1 MFYAGYCAYGT
12 NIAVASLNGNAWRF
26 FAFPTKK
33 QRTEFLNEYTYDNC
47 NNIVAVSVP
56 AREIRRIVGSKYVLE
71 SMFSDIYNNE
81 IHRHD
86 FYEIEFDRNRLFKFL

>member
-1 MFYAGYCAYGT
+1 MSYAGYCAYGT
-12 NIAVASLNGNAWRF
+12 NIAVSSLNGCAWRF

-33 QRTEFLNEYTYDNC
+33 QRIDFLEEYTYDKS
-47 NNIVAVSVP
+47 NNVVAICIP

-81 IHRHD
+81 IYRHD
-86 FYEIEFDRNRLFKFL
+86 FYEIEFDRSRLFKFL

>member
-12 NIAVASLNGNAWRF
+12 NIAVSSLNGGAWRF

-33 QRTEFLNEYTYDNC
+33 QRTEFLDKYTYDK
-47 NNIVAVSVP
+47 NNNVVAICIP

-81 IHRHD
+81 IYRHD
-86 FYEIEFDRNRLFKFL
+86 FYEIEFDRSRLFKFL